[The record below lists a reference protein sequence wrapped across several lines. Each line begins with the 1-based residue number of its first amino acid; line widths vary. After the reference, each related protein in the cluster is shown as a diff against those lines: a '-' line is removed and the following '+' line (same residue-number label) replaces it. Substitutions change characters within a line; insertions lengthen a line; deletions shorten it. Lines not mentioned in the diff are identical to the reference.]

1 MHMCQ
6 GEWDE
11 ENPITGLKCV
21 GTVEACPSGG
31 WSECLMGGM
40 SRTHPGRY
48 GESLSLIISQYYRR
62 FIAPAWVCLFP
73 QLNLKSRQKL
83 LIRGATSTDGQAAL
97 HPTVH
102 AGAIVTATT
111 RRNQQIGAVNVIREQ
126 DGLVEYSKT
135 QEECFDKVLNLISN
149 RVIVRSIALTRRG
162 GRLAQDFE
170 PMVEMKVGDDRYID
184 AKPVKVFK
192 YDEIHR
198 AQRALDSHD
207 TGGKIVV
214 APGRSWISY

>member
-1 MHMCQ
+1 MIQHKSVTGIHSKALINVPEMHMCQ

-48 GESLSLIISQYYRR
+48 GESLSLIISQYYQR

-73 QLNLKSRQKL
+73 QLNLKPRQKL
-83 LIRGATSTDGQAAL
+83 LIR
-97 HPTVH
+97 
-102 AGAIVTATT
+102 AIVTATT
-111 RRNQQIGAVNVIREQ
+111 RRDQQIGAVNVIREQ
-126 DGLVEYSKT
+126 DGFVEYSKT

-149 RVIVRSIALTRRG
+149 RVIVRSIALTQRG
-162 GRLAQDFE
+162 GRMIQ
-170 PMVEMKVGDDRYID
+170 
-184 AKPVKVFK
+184 
-192 YDEIHR
+192 
-198 AQRALDSHD
+198 
-207 TGGKIVV
+207 TG
-214 APGRSWISY
+214 